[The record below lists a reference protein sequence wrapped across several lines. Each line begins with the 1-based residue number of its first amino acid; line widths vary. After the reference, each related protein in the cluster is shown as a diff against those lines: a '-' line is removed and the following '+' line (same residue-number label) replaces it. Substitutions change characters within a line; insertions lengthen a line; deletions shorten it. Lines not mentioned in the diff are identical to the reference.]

1 MSERTVSI
9 AAAKA
14 RLSELVAA
22 AEAGEDVV
30 ITKRGR
36 PVVRLVAEPKP
47 KPHRPIDLDW
57 LREMTKDIPRQEEDS
72 GTFIRRLRDDARY

>member
-1 MSERTVSI
+1 MSDRTVSV
-9 AAAKA
+9 AEAKA

-36 PVVRLVAEPKP
+36 PVAHLVAIQQAKNPVGLAWLKARTAGMPASETDS
-47 KPHRPIDLDW
+47 IDV
-57 LREMTKDIPRQEEDS
+57 
-72 GTFIRRLRDDARY
+72 IRRMRDDARY

>member
-9 AAAKA
+9 AEAKA

-30 ITKRGR
+30 ISKRGK
-36 PVVRLVAEPKP
+36 PVAQLIGLRQPRQPV
-47 KPHRPIDLDW
+47 DLAW
-57 LREMTKDIPRQEEDS
+57 LRSRTAHLPASMVDS
-72 GTFIRRLRDDARY
+72 ADLVRGMRDDDRY